1 MPQALID
8 DDLWARIEPLLPRR
22 RRRNRQYAGRAPIP
36 DRAVLTGILFVLRT
50 GLPWNMLPREMGC
63 GSGTTCWRRLVRW
76 QRAGVWKRLHTV
88 LLNELRR
95 RGQIDLARAVVD
107 SSSLRALRGEKN
119 WTEPYRSPQG
129 RVETSCSHRRARDSA
144 GRAADRRTSSRRDP
158 IAPPGRRHAA
168 AAGACRATGP
178 QTAVGPRRSRLRF
191 AAASQPTA
199 GARDRLAAGEARP
212 TTRQRL
218 GPDAL
223 GRRAHPGM
231 AASFSPLGRAVRTPT
246 LYSRGVSHVSVLTR
260 LLVLLATSYLI
271 SQRAL
276 SLSRAARAASCSAS
290 FLLGPVDSASASPLT
305 R

>member
-107 SSSLRALRGEKN
+107 SSSLRALRGGKKL
-119 WTEPYRSPQG
+119 
-129 RVETSCSHRRARDSA
+129 
-144 GRAADRRTSSRRDP
+144 DRTLP
-158 IAPPGRRHAA
+158 IAARPGRNI
-168 AAGACRATGP
+168 
-178 QTAVGPRRSRLRF
+178 
-191 AAASQPTA
+191 
-199 GARDRLAAGEARP
+199 
-212 TTRQRL
+212 
-218 GPDAL
+218 
-223 GRRAHPGM
+223 M
-231 AASFSPLGRAVRTPT
+231 FSPTRTGFRW
-246 LYSRGVSHVSVLTR
+246 SRG
-260 LLVLLATSYLI
+260 
-271 SQRAL
+271 
-276 SLSRAARAASCSAS
+276 
-290 FLLGPVDSASASPLT
+290 
-305 R
+305 